1 VPKPD
6 EPQDVM
12 TLEPSRLRLLRDRV
26 ARDFYQSREPAERIA
41 VAVLAALKKDID
53 QTFLPR

>member
-1 VPKPD
+1 
-6 EPQDVM
+6 M

-53 QTFLPR
+53 QTSLPR

>member
-6 EPQDVM
+6 ESQDVM

-26 ARDFYQSREPAERIA
+26 AGDFYQSREPAERIA
-41 VAVLAALKKDID
+41 VAVLAALKDLDKAS
-53 QTFLPR
+53 LPR